1 MIPILSALV
10 LIFVCYGLVEWH
22 LHLKNISKIPIRI
35 VVNGTRGK
43 STVTRLIAAGLKGGG
58 FKVMAKTTG
67 TKPRMV
73 INNETEVP
81 VVRLGRANIREQLKI
96 FREAVKNN
104 VEATVF
110 ENMSLRPDLQYVEES
125 VIVKPQIV
133 VITNVRSDHLDV
145 MGPTLEDIARNF
157 MNAVPRNAIVFTAE
171 RELFPL
177 LETLARNKGI
187 RIIASSEEEVS
198 DEEMLK
204 FSYVEHKENVALALK
219 VCQHLGV
226 DRQKA
231 LEEMYKYIPDPGVLR
246 RHYINFKGKKA
257 VLYNAMAAND
267 PDSTFLIYQRI
278 PKNSENFYILMNCR
292 SDRIDRSKQMA
303 ELVANKIP
311 AKHYFITGGSTYVFV
326 NYAKKYGINKNLIT
340 DLGGKSFEEI
350 FDTISTVIQD
360 NSIIL
365 AIGNTVG
372 YGEELIKFLLEKGA

>member
-1 MIPILSALV
+1 MILILLALV
-10 LIFVCYGLVEWH
+10 LIFVSYGLVEWH

-58 FKVMAKTTG
+58 FRVMAKTTG

-145 MGPTLEDIARNF
+145 MGPALEDIARNF

-177 LETLARNKGI
+177 LETLARKKGI

-246 RHYINFKGKKA
+246 KYHINFERKKA
-257 VLYNAMAAND
+257 ILYNAMAAND

-278 PKNSENFYILMNCR
+278 PKKSENFYILMNCR

-311 AKHYFITGGSTYVFV
+311 AEHYFVTGGSTYVFV
-326 NYAKKYGINKNLIT
+326 NYAKKYGINENLIT

-372 YGEELIKFLLEKGA
+372 YGEELIKFFLEKGA